1 MKLLEPYTDGGGFD
15 VVVIGSGFGGSVS
28 ACRFAEA
35 DRSVLVLERGRPYP
49 PGSFPRSPNQM
60 RAAFWDPSSHLYG
73 MFNVWHFQDIEAVV
87 SSGLGGG
94 SLIYANVLLRK
105 DELWFT
111 QDIPGGKGS
120 EDWAVSRADLD
131 PYYDCAERTL
141 RAQTLPFGVNGYQL
155 RKTAALCDA
164 AGQLGKDWSLVP
176 LAVRFHN
183 DHRPP
188 VPGEQ
193 LVDEPYGNV
202 FELPRRTCR
211 LCGECDIGCNDGSKN
226 TLDHT
231 YLSKAYAAGARLST
245 LSEVKELERDGDH
258 FIVRYVVHQPPDPDA
273 KRPPKPKP
281 KAYEV
286 RAKQVVLAAG
296 TFGSTFLMLTNA
308 KRLGLPKGPALGSR
322 FSGNGD
328 LLGFVMKAGRRLD
341 ASTGPVITSAMRL
354 PDKYD
359 IQLPGGPEDGEGPGD
374 FGAYIEDAGYPGFAD
389 WLVEFSR
396 LGAVAK
402 RTFLFSAKRLWEG
415 LRGRKGSDL
424 SRDVAL
430 MLGSARLSSS
440 SLPLLGMGRDVPDGR
455 LFMTEKDWLDCDW
468 RDDTSKDY
476 LDNLRRGMRGIADKL
491 DGRYLENPLTSL
503 FKRLITVHP
512 LGGCPMDTSEVPGVV
527 DGFGRVHGVDG
538 LFVADGSV
546 MPGPIGP
553 NPSLTIA
560 AFAERLCTQEL
571 NP

>member
-1 MKLLEPYTDGGGFD
+1 MKLLEPYTDGGRFD

-35 DRSVLVLERGRPYP
+35 DKSVLVLERGRPYP
-49 PGSFPRSPNQM
+49 PGSFPRSPKEM
-60 RAAFWDPSSHLYG
+60 RAAFWDPSRHLYG

-105 DELWFT
+105 DEHWFT
-111 QDIPGGKGS
+111 QDIPGGTGQ
-120 EDWAVSRADLD
+120 EQWGVTREDLD

-155 RKTAALCDA
+155 RKTAGLRDA
-164 AGQLGKDWSLVP
+164 AARLGKDWSLVP

-188 VPGEQ
+188 VRGEQ
-193 LVDEPYGNV
+193 LIDEPYGNI

-231 YLSKAYAAGARLST
+231 YLSKAYAAGARLSP
-245 LSEVKELERDGDH
+245 LSEVKQLKREGDH
-258 FIVRYVVHQPPDPDA
+258 FVVEYVVHEPPVDPDA
-273 KRPPKPKP
+273 KRLPKPKP
-281 KAYEV
+281 KQCTVEAN
-286 RAKQVVLAAG
+286 KVVLAAG
-296 TFGSTFLMLTNA
+296 TFGSTFLLLTNA
-308 KRLGLPKGPALGSR
+308 KRLGLPDGPALGSR

-328 LLGFVMKAGRRLD
+328 LLGFVMKADRRLD
-341 ASTGPVITSAMRL
+341 PSTGPVITSAMRL
-354 PDKYD
+354 PDKSDTQKPSD
-359 IQLPGGPEDGEGPGD
+359 I
-374 FGAYIEDAGYPGFAD
+374 GAYIEDAGYPGFAD

-396 LGAVAK
+396 LGAVVK
-402 RTFLFSAKRLWEG
+402 RGLLFGAKRLWEG

-424 SRDVAL
+424 SHDVAL

-440 SLPLLGMGRDVPDGR
+440 SVPLLGMGRDVPDGR

-468 RDDTSKDY
+468 HDDTSKAY
-476 LDNLRRGMRGIADKL
+476 LDNLRTGMQGIAKKL
-491 DGRYLENPLTSL
+491 DGRYEENPLTSL

-512 LGGCPMDTSEVPGVV
+512 LGGCPMDTSAVPGVV
-527 DGFGRVHGVDG
+527 DSYGRVHGVDG

-560 AFAERLCTQEL
+560 AFAERLCAQEL